1 MPIAQE
7 EKTIS
12 NNNSYGKYLLST
24 SNMADSGLKPSLRLS
39 TLIFRQVYKETMIGI
54 PIVGMMNWVWD
65 IKWLIPRIWPSQSDL
80 RALLPTTTWLH
91 FLAAWVIPSGDVFK
105 IPFHS
110 ELANNQRVML
120 EWT

>member
-54 PIVGMMNWVWD
+54 PIVGMMNWV
-65 IKWLIPRIWPSQSDL
+65 
-80 RALLPTTTWLH
+80 
-91 FLAAWVIPSGDVFK
+91 
-105 IPFHS
+105 
-110 ELANNQRVML
+110 
-120 EWT
+120 